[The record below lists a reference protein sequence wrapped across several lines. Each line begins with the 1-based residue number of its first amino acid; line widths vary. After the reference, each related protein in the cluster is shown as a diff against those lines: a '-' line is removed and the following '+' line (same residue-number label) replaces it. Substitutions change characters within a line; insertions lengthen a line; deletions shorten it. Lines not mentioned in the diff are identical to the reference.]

1 LRQTVSLES
10 SQLKELTARMDAI
23 ITILALTLP
32 KDLTQGDKIVLLSDA
47 GFQPKEI
54 ANILG
59 TTANTV
65 SVTLSKMKREAKKMI
80 PTSDSPSAASGR

>member
-1 LRQTVSLES
+1 
-10 SQLKELTARMDAI
+10 MDAI
-23 ITILALTLP
+23 IKILALTLP
-32 KDLTQGDKIVLLSDA
+32 KDLTQSDKIVLLSDA

-65 SVTLSKMKREAKKMI
+65 SVTLSKVKREAKK
-80 PTSDSPSAASGR
+80 